1 MVLLWLLKII
11 YRIALY
17 AFLIESKP
25 FFVQQYKKVNYLNPT
40 EFYHSKN

>member
-11 YRIALY
+11 YGIALY

-25 FFVQQYKKVNYLNPT
+25 FLFNNIKKLIT
-40 EFYHSKN
+40 